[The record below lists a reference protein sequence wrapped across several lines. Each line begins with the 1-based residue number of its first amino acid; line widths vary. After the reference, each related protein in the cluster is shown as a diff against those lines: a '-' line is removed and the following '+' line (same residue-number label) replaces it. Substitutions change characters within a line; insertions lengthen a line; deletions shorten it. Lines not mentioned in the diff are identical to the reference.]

1 MGRMAEQ
8 WQEQEYAGVE
18 TLSDTKT
25 LTEAL
30 LDAQSEMRNPS
41 LDTTNPHFRSR
52 FASLAGVRAAVLP
65 VLNKHGIALVQDLTT
80 TERGVACRTIL
91 LKGSERMEFGPLEI
105 PATKGDAQGFGS
117 AATYARRYSL
127 QTAVCVVG
135 DDDDDANAASKP
147 AVTKLD
153 PMDRENL
160 SVTAEHGTY
169 AAAFRKALAD
179 GDDLKVV
186 QNNDDANAEG
196 EEFYRA
202 VWSLLNSKERAAISA
217 TLKRIKNA

>member
-1 MGRMAEQ
+1 M
-8 WQEQEYAGVE
+8 
-18 TLSDTKT
+18 SDTTT
-25 LTEAL
+25 LAEAL
-30 LDAQSEMRNPS
+30 LAAQSEMKNPAF
-41 LDTTNPHFRSR
+41 DTTNPHFKSR

-80 TERGVACRTIL
+80 TERGVACRTVLI
-91 LKGSERMEFGPLEI
+91 KGGEQLVFGPLEI
-105 PATKGDAQGFGS
+105 PATKNDAQGFGS

-135 DDDDDANAASKP
+135 DDDDDANAACAGPKN
-147 AVTKLD
+147 D

-169 AAAFRKALAD
+169 AAALSKAVAD
-179 GDDLKVV
+179 GDDLAII
-186 QNNDDANAEG
+186 QNADDLNAEG

-202 VWSLLNSKERAAISA
+202 VWSLLNSKDRAAIKA
-217 TLKRIKNA
+217 TLKRVKSA